1 MRHAKSEFSSSGHLF
16 LSDCIL
22 TLTNTSAQGDSVEL
36 TQTSWG
42 GLEHS
47 EDSGPVL
54 SSDPDVRGS
63 SEDRWL
69 LDNMGTW
76 CVWGGLASSDTE
88 GGVEG
93 ESGGHSVLSRCLE
106 GLPAGGSKQDF

>member
-1 MRHAKSEFSSSGHLF
+1 MRHAKSELSSSGHLF

-54 SSDPDVRGS
+54 ISDRDVRDS
-63 SEDRWL
+63 S
-69 LDNMGTW
+69 W
-76 CVWGGLASSDTE
+76 CVCGGVASSDTE
-88 GGVEG
+88 GDVEG
-93 ESGGHSVLSRCLE
+93 ESGGPGVLSGCL
-106 GLPAGGSKQDF
+106 GGASCRWI